1 MKHRNTIV
9 NILLNI
15 LFCAALL
22 WFFSRNA
29 FLRPYAGSPS
39 KEAFAALLLLGSLY
53 ANYFL
58 FYPKL
63 YRKHSHS
70 VYWLLLVFTALA
82 TGFLDLAIAYKNIS
96 LCCAKVIESVGFISF
111 FSKRLFLIVWR
122 NFAFNLFPFLFRDRQ
137 HFQQALETEV
147 KVVYQYARMID
158 VCDDDNNCRHIPADD
173 ILYCQKNG
181 NETDVH
187 TVDGV
192 KYTRYCTIKY
202 LSQHLGDEEFVRIS
216 PSVIVPFRHIAS
228 CDGKTV
234 VMKKM
239 SDTEAPLAFDLDTQR
254 HPQAVAAIAEHLRAD
269 QADTEAAQPDSK
281 EGKAKRSPS
290 VPPQGKLDTV
300 LNYIR
305 EHPGCRSTEI
315 IAHTSYPKTTLDR
328 CLSDLK
334 RQGLI
339 EYRGSKKTGGYC
351 VVGDSM
357 ERTAA
362 ETAQGQGKIAGKK
375 VLKEKSAKKKLTE
388 GKPAEP
394 SSKE

>member
-15 LFCAALL
+15 LFCAYLL
-22 WFFSRNA
+22 WFFARNS
-29 FLRPYAGSPS
+29 FVRPYAGSTTR
-39 KEAFAALLLLGSLY
+39 EVLAGLLLLATVY

-58 FYPKL
+58 LYPKL
-63 YRKHSHS
+63 RQKHPI
-70 VYWLLLVFTALA
+70 VYWVVLVLIAVVSAVLEIALA
-82 TGFLDLAIAYKNIS
+82 YRHIMQCNGFVVEQFGFVNCFSNFLRLIA
-96 LCCAKVIESVGFISF
+96 G
-111 FSKRLFLIVWR
+111 R
-122 NFAFNLFPFLFRDRQ
+122 NLAFNFIPYMLRERKQLRQ
-137 HFQQALETEV
+137 SLETEV

-187 TVDGV
+187 TVDGI

-234 VMKKM
+234 VMKRM
-239 SDTEAPLAFDLDTQR
+239 PDTETPLTFDLDTQR
-254 HPQAVAAIAEHLRAD
+254 HPQAAAAIAEHLRAD
-269 QADTEAAQPDSK
+269 QADTEPAQPDSK

-351 VVGDSM
+351 VVDDSM
-357 ERTAA
+357 ESMAA
-362 ETAQGQGKIAGKK
+362 ETAQGHGEVAGKK